1 MLTLSEKKFD
11 YRVARLLLVL
21 LFFFCIVGLLLG
33 TVLIYLNVNDR
44 ISKLEQKV
52 FSSR

>member
-1 MLTLSEKKFD
+1 MPTLSEKKFD
-11 YRVARLLLVL
+11 YRVSRLLLVL
-21 LFFFCIVGLLLG
+21 HRGFLLG

>member
-11 YRVARLLLVL
+11 YRVSRLLFLVP
-21 LFFFCIVGLLLG
+21 FFFCIVGLLLG